1 MTVEQ
6 ESGRAVQ
13 AATALG
19 AAAATAVAAVRGA
32 GESVFMPVVPRPRWQ
47 RRIWERRAP
56 EFRDGL
62 MWVTLL
68 AGRANVIM
76 QLARPGVGHGVAE
89 SRVEGGRAD
98 LHPVKRARTTFTYLA
113 VAYRGT
119 DAQKSVYRAAVDGSH
134 RQVRSTPESP
144 VKYNAFNRDLQLWVA
159 ACLYKGGVDVWHRFI
174 GEMTPEQAEAHYR
187 AGAVLGTTL
196 QVHPDQ
202 WPEDLAAFER
212 YWNDALDEVHID
224 DAVRQYLNDLVRQD
238 DLPKLLAK
246 PVNDVA
252 MLLATG
258 FLPQRF
264 RDEMRWDWDAQRQR
278 RFDRFLAACSGIV
291 ALSPRPLR
299 EVPFNLLLA
308 DLDRRVRRGIPLV

>member
-6 ESGRAVQ
+6 ERQRVAQTAGVAIGR
-13 AATALG
+13 
-19 AAAATAVAAVRGA
+19 AAATVVGAARDA
-32 GESVFMPVVPRPRWQ
+32 SIFMPVPSRPAWQ
-47 RRIWERRAP
+47 RRIWARRDPDFSDA
-56 EFRDGL
+56 L

-89 SRVEGGRAD
+89 SRVESGRAD

-119 DAQKSVYRAAVDGSH
+119 DAQKAVYRRAVDGSH

-144 VKYNAFNRDLQLWVA
+144 VKYNAFDRDLQLWVA
-159 ACLYKGGVDVWHRFI
+159 ACLYKGGVDVWHQFI
-174 GEMTPEQAEAHYR
+174 GPMDAATAEAHYR

-202 WPEDLAAFER
+202 WPDDLAAFER
-212 YWNDALDEVHID
+212 YWNESLDRVHID
-224 DAVRQYLNDLVRQD
+224 DAVRGYLNDLVVND
-238 DLPKLLAK
+238 DLPKLVRR
-246 PVNDVA
+246 PVNDFA
-252 MLLATG
+252 LLLATG

-264 RDEMRWDWDAQRQR
+264 RDEMRWDWDDDRQR
-278 RFDRFLAACSGIV
+278 RFDRVLAVCSAIV
-291 ALSPRPLR
+291 AVSPRPLR
-299 EVPFNLLLA
+299 EFPFNLLLL
-308 DLDRRVRRGIPLV
+308 DLDRRVRKGIPLV